1 MKNSTI
7 NNKLIYIIFWIIIW
21 EILSIF
27 IGKYLILPSPFSVF
41 FKLIDLLKTKVFYIS
56 IFNSFS
62 KIFLGFLIGSFIG
75 IILAIFCKKSIFIF
89 NLFLPIINIIKVTPV
104 ASFII
109 IALFWLK
116 SKNLPILISILMVIP
131 IFFFNLFEGFKNVD
145 KKILEMAKIY
155 KISKLNIFKYIYIP
169 YLAPNLISSL
179 ILGFSMAWKAGIASE
194 VISLSNNTIGGN
206 LQNAKVLLES
216 SEVLAWTIVIIFI
229 SIIFEKIFF
238 KLNIIL
244 KRNLLYDKN

>member
-1 MKNSTI
+1 MKNSI
-7 NNKLIYIIFWIIIW
+7 IKSKFIYIFFWIIIW

-27 IGKYLILPSPFSVF
+27 IGKYLILPSPVSVF
-41 FKLIDLLKTKVFYIS
+41 FKLIEIMKTKIFYIS

-75 IILAIFCKKSIFIF
+75 SILAIFCRKSEFIF
-89 NLFLPIINIIKVTPV
+89 NLFLPIINVIKVTPV

-109 IALFWLK
+109 IALFWIK

-131 IFFFNLFEGFKNVD
+131 IFFFNLFEGFKNID

-155 KISKLNIFKYIYIP
+155 KISKLNVFKYVYIP
-169 YLAPNLISSL
+169 YLAPTLISSL
-179 ILGFSMAWKAGIASE
+179 ILSFSMAWKAGIAAE
-194 VISLSNNTIGGN
+194 VISLANNTIGGN

-216 SEVLAWTIVIIFI
+216 SEVLAWTIIIIFI
-229 SIIFEKIFF
+229 SIIFENLFF
-238 KLNIIL
+238 KLNNL
-244 KRNLLYDKN
+244 FKRNLSYDTN